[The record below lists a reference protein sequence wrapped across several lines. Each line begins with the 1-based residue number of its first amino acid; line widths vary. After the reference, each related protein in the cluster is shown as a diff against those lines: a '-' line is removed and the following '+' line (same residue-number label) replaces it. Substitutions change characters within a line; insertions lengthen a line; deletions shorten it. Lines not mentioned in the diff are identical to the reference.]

1 MFGALHRF
9 HSLYRGNLFLECRL
23 DATLQGHRSHRAP
36 TACAGEAHL
45 HHAPL
50 DVDEFHVSPVRLEG
64 RANLVQYLLHF
75 HSHRGT
81 SLPHLL
87 FHYTMRRRGTP
98 FLDEDQSADSISNP
112 AFLIAAFRSL

>member
-1 MFGALHRF
+1 MSVASDRF
-9 HSLYRGNLFLECRL
+9 HPLNRWNLFLECRL
-23 DATLQGHRSHRAP
+23 DAALQRHRRHRAP
-36 TACAGEAHL
+36 TACAGQAHF
-45 HHAPL
+45 HHSPL

-64 RANLVQYLLHF
+64 RANLVQYLFHF
-75 HSHRGT
+75 HSHQGT